1 MKLALIIMSV
11 LIVVT
16 GAMAYSNL
24 QEAKQSGERAD
35 RLNNRLQVLQERLE
49 ILESKPDPTD
59 ASSWSNTTVDPET
72 GVATVPDEVVAAI
85 AMRIAQNDLALG
97 AIAQGIPAN
106 STSKSDPGV
115 SLSPSQ
121 FDQGVRDTLA
131 AVRDEE
137 RADRAQRNAERTM
150 ERAQERA
157 GRMAEQLGLTGGL
170 ADDFTS
176 LLTDHSVEMSTLWS
190 EARGLDLGRGEMRNF
205 FEQTR
210 EEQSGEIEDLLN
222 ADQYAAYLEL
232 PQGGGWGGNFGRR
245 GGGNNSGG
253 TNNGGGNN
261 SGGGGDSDDS
271 GNHGGGGPGGY

>member
-35 RLNNRLQVLQERLE
+35 RVNNRLQVLQERLE

-59 ASSWSNTTVDPET
+59 ATSWSSSTVDPAT

-97 AIAQGIPAN
+97 AIAQGIPAS
-106 STSKSDPGV
+106 STSKSDSEV
-115 SLSPSQ
+115 SFTPAQ

-157 GRMAEQLGLTGGL
+157 GRMAEQLGLTGTL
-170 ADDFTS
+170 AEDFTV
-176 LLTDHSVEMSTLWS
+176 LLTEHSVEMSTLWS
-190 EARGLDLGRGEMRNF
+190 DARGLDLGRGEMRNF

-210 EEQSGEIEDLLN
+210 EEQNEDIENLLN
-222 ADQYAAYLEL
+222 ADQYAAYQEL

-245 GGGNNSGG
+245 GGGSGG
-253 TNNGGGNN
+253 NNNGGGNN
-261 SGGGGDSDDS
+261 SGGGGNSGDS
-271 GNHGGGGPGGY
+271 GNHGGGDPGGY